1 MYTTKSKMDTS
12 QLDKKITAPGFLGAF
27 AYDKIPIKPDS
38 DSFSVILNTDRETEP
53 GDHWIAL
60 IYKHRYFYFCDSY
73 GRTFRNPTF
82 SSAFSDTIESF
93 IGKSAHR
100 RNTKFLQQLT
110 SNACGDYCV
119 YFIQELAKNSFAK
132 TMRVFGE
139 NLKNNDRFVENY
151 VNKLVI

>member
-1 MYTTKSKMDTS
+1 MDTS

-38 DSFSVILNTDRETEP
+38 EAFSVILNTDPETEP

-60 IYKHRYFYFCDSY
+60 IYKHPYFYFCDSY

-82 SSAFSDTIESF
+82 SSAFSDTIKSF
-93 IGKSAHR
+93 IGKTAHR

-110 SNACGDYCV
+110 SNVCGDYCV
-119 YFIQELAKNSFAK
+119 YFIQELAKTSFAK
-132 TMRVFGE
+132 TTKVFGE

-151 VNKLVI
+151 VNKLAI

>member
-1 MYTTKSKMDTS
+1 MDTS
-12 QLDKKITAPGFLGAF
+12 QLDKKITTPGFLGAF

-38 DSFSVILNTDRETEP
+38 EAFSVILNTDRETEP

-60 IYKHRYFYFCDSY
+60 IYKHPYFYFCDSY

-82 SSAFSDTIESF
+82 SSAFSDTIKSF
-93 IGKSAHR
+93 IGKTANR

-110 SNACGDYCV
+110 SNVCGDYCV
-119 YFIQELAKNSFAK
+119 YFIQELAKTSFAK
-132 TMRVFGE
+132 TTKVFGE

-151 VNKLVI
+151 VNKLAI